1 METERATASLGTRNC
16 WLEDLDAD
24 ADADADV
31 ETVADVGPGSLT
43 SLVGEV
49 CLLEWVQRP
58 HR

>member
-16 WLEDLDAD
+16 WLEDL
-24 ADADADV
+24 DADADV

>member
-16 WLEDLDAD
+16 WLEDLD

>member
-24 ADADADV
+24 ADADV

-49 CLLEWVQRP
+49 PAGVGP
-58 HR
+58 KAT